1 MTTKQ
6 YMIKFET
13 GLHARPA
20 SELVSLTQN
29 FESEISVRNIENDM
43 RADGKSIIEILSL
56 GAFQGTNLVF
66 EATGPDE
73 MNAVE
78 AIVTLLDNIED

>member
-1 MTTKQ
+1 
-6 YMIKFET
+6 MIKFET